1 MPKVV
6 NRKDGTLT
14 IKKAK
19 PSKAEIRNDMQY
31 LLEQMTELDRRIEV
45 GRKAAMDL
53 KELEKDFDNLC
64 KLAIEEV
71 QDERD

>member
-31 LLEQMTELDRRIEV
+31 LLEQMTELERQVQV
-45 GRKAAMDL
+45 GREAERSLRILEEQFRDL
-53 KELEKDFDNLC
+53 CRLE
-64 KLAIEEV
+64 IREE
-71 QDERD
+71 D

>member
-1 MPKVV
+1 MKKVV

-31 LLEQMTELDRRIEV
+31 LLEQMTELERQVQVGEEAERSLRI
-45 GRKAAMDL
+45 
-53 KELEKDFDNLC
+53 LEEQFKNLC
-64 KLAIEEV
+64 RLEIEE
-71 QDERD
+71 EN